1 MVCESK
7 IIIAMRLK
15 CDTLDRQGTKYKGP
29 SEGFEPS
36 SSGVCLKAF
45 IVSSPQPP
53 ILTRLYYEG
62 HFISSAIMVLYI
74 ISR

>member
-1 MVCESK
+1 M
-7 IIIAMRLK
+7 
-15 CDTLDRQGTKYKGP
+15 TYLDKEGVHKGP

-36 SSGVCLKAF
+36 SSGVCLAI
-45 IVSSPQPP
+45 IVFSPQPP

-62 HFISSAIMVLYI
+62 HFISCAIIVLYI

>member
-1 MVCESK
+1 M
-7 IIIAMRLK
+7 
-15 CDTLDRQGTKYKGP
+15 LDKEGRMNKGP

-62 HFISSAIMVLYI
+62 HFISSANMVLYI

>member
-1 MVCESK
+1 M
-7 IIIAMRLK
+7 
-15 CDTLDRQGTKYKGP
+15 LDWEGTTYKGP

-45 IVSSPQPP
+45 IVFSPQPP

-62 HFISSAIMVLYI
+62 HFISSAIMGLYI

>member
-1 MVCESK
+1 M
-7 IIIAMRLK
+7 
-15 CDTLDRQGTKYKGP
+15 YKGP

-36 SSGVCLKAF
+36 SSGVCLKAY
-45 IVSSPQPP
+45 IVFSPQPP

>member
-1 MVCESK
+1 M
-7 IIIAMRLK
+7 
-15 CDTLDRQGTKYKGP
+15 LDREGTMYKGP

-45 IVSSPQPP
+45 IEFSPQPP